1 MLDVELLIHGWEF
14 MGEAKVLGQTFHV
27 ICYGVFSKT
36 RQKRST
42 SHGAVDLN
50 HQAPQLDGV
59 FTKKWWHKFGRSF
72 GTLWFR
78 HIHVGSQEIGEA
90 GSWIEAQLLSMT
102 HIRMIL
108 IKALAAGL
116 YRNPNLMY
124 PLQSNTNY
132 QKIPKILLEDIPI
145 EMSISFGDFPVIFR
159 VLWRWRYQRS
169 ETKASPSFLC
179 RFWMFFD
186 LKL

>member
-1 MLDVELLIHGWEF
+1 
-14 MGEAKVLGQTFHV
+14 MGENSWVKPKFWGRPSMSFATVSFKNT
-27 ICYGVFSKT
+27 SKT
-36 RQKRST
+36 INQSWGCWFESSSST
-42 SHGAVDLN
+42 TWWC
-50 HQAPQLDGV
+50 